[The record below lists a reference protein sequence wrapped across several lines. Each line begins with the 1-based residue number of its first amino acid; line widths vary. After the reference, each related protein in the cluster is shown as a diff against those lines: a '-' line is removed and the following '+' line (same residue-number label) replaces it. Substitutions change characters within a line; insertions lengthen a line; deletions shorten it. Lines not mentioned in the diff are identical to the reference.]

1 MSLIIDMK
9 QSAKGCFDR
18 MGAVVTSSKSKA
30 LAVGTG
36 LMLGAQQSMAA
47 LDPAVPTAVATTSA
61 DITEAGTLIIGLA
74 VVAMGVRWVKATF
87 F

>member
-1 MSLIIDMK
+1 MK
-9 QSAKGCFDR
+9 NLVSRARKSVPVIAVV
-18 MGAVVTSSKSKA
+18 GAVSS
-30 LAVGTG
+30 L
-36 LMLGAQQSMAA
+36 QSNVAMAA
-47 LDPAVPTAVATTSA
+47 LDASVTTAIGTTSA

>member
-1 MSLIIDMK
+1 MSFKKKLLGVG
-9 QSAKGCFDR
+9 S
-18 MGAVVTSSKSKA
+18 VA
-30 LAVGTG
+30 LVAAGN
-36 LMLGAQQSMAA
+36 ANAA
-47 LDPAVPTAVATTSA
+47 LDAAVTTAVGTTSA

>member
-1 MSLIIDMK
+1 MKRLILAS
-9 QSAKGCFDR
+9 SAISGLI
-18 MGAVVTSSKSKA
+18 ATSMA
-30 LAVGTG
+30 N
-36 LMLGAQQSMAA
+36 AA
-47 LDPAVPTAVATTSA
+47 LDPAVTAAVATTSG

>member
-1 MSLIIDMK
+1 MK
-9 QSAKGCFDR
+9 KLLLKGGLVASVLYV
-18 MGAVVTSSKSKA
+18 GAA
-30 LAVGTG
+30 N
-36 LMLGAQQSMAA
+36 AA
-47 LDPAVPTAVATTSA
+47 LDASVTTAVAGTSA

>member
-1 MSLIIDMK
+1 MNTSKRMLK
-9 QSAKGCFDR
+9 KLAAGGAAVSAMVAGS
-18 MGAVVTSSKSKA
+18 AH
-30 LAVGTG
+30 
-36 LMLGAQQSMAA
+36 AA
-47 LDPAVPTAVATTSA
+47 LDTAVTTQVATTSA